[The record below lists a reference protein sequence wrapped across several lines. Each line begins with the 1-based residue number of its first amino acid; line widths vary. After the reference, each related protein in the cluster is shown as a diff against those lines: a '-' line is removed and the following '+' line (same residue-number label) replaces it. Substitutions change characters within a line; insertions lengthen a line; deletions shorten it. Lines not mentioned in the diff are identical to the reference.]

1 MTAAQS
7 SARRV
12 QRKGTPKKGAD
23 ATRKRFPAAV
33 REAQLIEGAAVF
45 FADHGF
51 AATTRDLAGELGVTQ
66 ALLYR
71 YFRNKAA
78 LIDRVLDWA
87 MTDRW
92 KPEWQSL
99 IANETRPLADRLVRF
114 YQEYAGD
121 ITPERMR
128 LMVRAGID
136 GFGMPQRKS
145 FRITEHVLMP
155 VCRALRRDA
164 GLPDFASVPFTRG
177 ERELSMSLHGGIIF
191 MCIRK
196 HVYRM
201 DLPDDLDV
209 LVEMQ
214 VRNFV
219 SGAPETLA
227 AILRGDLGETLTVP
241 LMGPDR
247 RRP

>member
-1 MTAAQS
+1 MAAAQP
-7 SARRV
+7 SARRFR
-12 QRKGTPKKGAD
+12 RKDAPKKD
-23 ATRKRFPAAV
+23 PDSTRKRYPAAV
-33 REAQLIEGAAVF
+33 REAQLIEGAAAF
-45 FADHGF
+45 FANHGF
-51 AATTRDLAGELGVTQ
+51 AATTRDLADELDVTQ

-71 YFRNKAA
+71 YFKNKAV

-92 KPEWQSL
+92 KPEWQAL
-99 IANETRPLADRLVRF
+99 IADERLPLAERLVRF

-121 ITPERMR
+121 ITQERMR

-155 VCRALRRDA
+155 VCRALRHDA

-177 ERELSMSLHGGIIF
+177 ERELSMSLHGGVIF
-191 MCIRK
+191 VCIRK

-227 AILRGDLGETLTVP
+227 AILRGDLGATLTVP
-241 LMGPDR
+241 LMGPDQR
-247 RRP
+247 RV

>member
-1 MTAAQS
+1 MAAAQP

-12 QRKGTPKKGAD
+12 RRKDASKKGPDSA
-23 ATRKRFPAAV
+23 RKRYPAAV
-33 REAQLIEGAAVF
+33 REAQLIEGAATF
-45 FADHGF
+45 FANHGF
-51 AATTRDLAGELGVTQ
+51 AATTRDLADELDVTQ

-71 YFRNKAA
+71 YFKNKAV

-99 IANETRPLADRLVRF
+99 IADESLPLAERLVRF

-121 ITPERMR
+121 ITQERMR

-155 VCRALRRDA
+155 VCRAIRRDA
-164 GLPDFASVPFTRG
+164 GLPDFAAVPFTRG

-191 MCIRK
+191 VCIRK

-227 AILRGDLGETLTVP
+227 AILRGDLGATLTVP
-241 LMGPDR
+241 LMGPDQR
-247 RRP
+247 RA

>member
-1 MTAAQS
+1 MSVAKS
-7 SARRV
+7 SARRARRGDNP
-12 QRKGTPKKGAD
+12 RKAPQSV
-23 ATRKRFPAAV
+23 RKRYPAAI
-33 REAQLIEGAAVF
+33 REAQLIEGAAAF
-45 FADHGF
+45 FANRGF
-51 AATTRDLAGELGVTQ
+51 AATTRDLADELDVTQ

-71 YFRNKAA
+71 YFKNKAA

-92 KPEWQSL
+92 RPEWQNL
-99 IANETRPLADRLVRF
+99 IADESRPLAERLIQF

-121 ITPERMR
+121 ITQERMR

-145 FRITEHVLMP
+145 FRLTDHVLMP
-155 VCRALRRDA
+155 VCRAIRRATD
-164 GLPDFASVPFTRG
+164 LPDFATVPFTRG
-177 ERELSMSLHGGIIF
+177 ERELSMSLHGGVIF
-191 MCIRK
+191 VCIRK

-201 DLPDDLDV
+201 ELPDDLDV

-227 AILRGDLGETLTVP
+227 AILRGDLGATLTVP
-241 LMGPDR
+241 LMGPDQR
-247 RRP
+247 RA

>member
-1 MTAAQS
+1 MSAAKS
-7 SARRV
+7 TARRV
-12 QRKGTPKKGAD
+12 KRKEAPPKGPEPE
-23 ATRKRFPAAV
+23 RKRYPAAV
-33 REAQLIEGAAVF
+33 REAQLIKGAAAF
-45 FADHGF
+45 FANHGF
-51 AATTRDLAGELGVTQ
+51 AATTRDLADELEVTQ

-71 YFRNKAA
+71 YFKNKAA

-92 KPEWQSL
+92 RPEWQSL
-99 IANETRPLADRLVRF
+99 IADESRPLAERLVQF

-121 ITPERMR
+121 ITQERMR

-145 FRITEHVLMP
+145 FRLTEHVLMP
-155 VCRALRRDA
+155 VCRAIRHEA
-164 GLPDFASVPFTRG
+164 GLPDFTAVPFTRG

-191 MCIRK
+191 VCIRK

-227 AILRGDLGETLTVP
+227 AILRGDLGATLTVP

-247 RRP
+247 RRA